1 MACAQDGAS
10 PSDVPGVA
18 LTALIVHACLLVCL
32 FRVPLYRLAAD
43 EALTGGE
50 RPSPQQRHACDVLLS
65 WLAGLLVAMPLDQS
79 LCRRTGTATKG
90 PAAEAT
96 AAEAAARSEMPLPE
110 GEVERGEGG
119 SSRHRHGHDRGDVVV
134 DGETEQARRGMR
146 EEARSSVLRALS
158 ALLAGCA
165 DETRLSAAAG
175 GAAARAGA
183 GGAEVE
189 MESEVAATVEKAAE
203 ITRGVAI
210 SNSGRDE
217 VGAEAARASAA
228 NGGGSTVDARACVS
242 APPPP
247 QTARPQTRLVPLC
260 LRLLSGCGGAAE
272 PKAGVD
278 AGRGSVM
285 PMAAPAAPAVAAAA
299 ATATPQAAQEEESV
313 IYGLGPTGV
322 PAGRKV
328 ELLKV
333 IGNACF
339 RCRPSQDLVRDVG
352 GLPLVLNHC
361 AVDGGNPLLR

>member
-10 PSDVPGVA
+10 PSDVPGVTVTV
-18 LTALIVHACLLVCL
+18 LFVSACLLVCL
-32 FRVPLYRLAAD
+32 FRGPLYRLAAD

-50 RPSPQQRHACDVLLS
+50 RPGPRQRHACDVLLS

-79 LCRRTGTATKG
+79 LRPRTGTATKG

-96 AAEAAARSEMPLPE
+96 VAAAAAARSETPLPE
-110 GEVERGEGG
+110 GEGEREEGG
-119 SSRHRHGHDRGDVVV
+119 SNRHRHGHDHVDVVV

-189 MESEVAATVEKAAE
+189 VEPEVAATVEEAAG

-217 VGAEAARASAA
+217 VAAEAARASAA
-228 NGGGSTVDARACVS
+228 NSGGSTVDARACVLT
-242 APPPP
+242 PPP
-247 QTARPQTRLVPLC
+247 QTAQPQTRLVPLC

-272 PKAGVD
+272 PKPGVD
-278 AGRGSVM
+278 ASRGS
-285 PMAAPAAPAVAAAA
+285 APVVAVAV
-299 ATATPQAAQEEESV
+299 ATAIPQAAQQGDTAN
-313 IYGLGPTGV
+313 YGVGSTGV

-339 RCRPSQDLVRDVG
+339 RCRSSQDLVRDVG

-361 AVDGGNPLLR
+361 AVDGANPLLR